1 MPYNLTNTI
10 KVFDR
15 HTMLDKSDDFAKID
29 HSASAKKN
37 LSNAAGTVVDVLSQP
52 FHSAFGAKSA
62 FGGEVKPGFTN
73 RVEDVMMA
81 TALIPLGFAFAG
93 KDVVDGTLHG
103 IAHLM
108 GKQS

>member
-1 MPYNLTNTI
+1 MPYNIPNTI

-15 HTMLDKSDDFAKID
+15 HTMLDRQHDFVKID
-29 HSASAKKN
+29 HGSSAKKN
-37 LSNAAGTVVDVLSQP
+37 LSTAAGTVVDVLSQP

-93 KDVVDGTLHG
+93 KDIVDGALHG

-108 GKQS
+108 QK